1 MGDTQSAQREAKS
14 DAAVEEEEREVIDA
28 EPEQNLSD
36 KVLRTNGQLSEIHRK
51 AENSTAGFNDL
62 CEDEIA
68 VEAVSADTDA
78 SDLPTNQ
85 ETPAETELPGEADQ
99 VGPQET
105 IKVDAKQN
113 DVNESFRKFFSNIGL
128 KVTVKRGSAD
138 SDEITRHEPEEEQKQ
153 SEDIKDSSPEV
164 TAENHQQ
171 DLNTAREAGD
181 DDSTTYKTL
190 TDVTPPEEETTG
202 TKEKDAGTA
211 SPASEDV
218 APEEEARP
226 SSPTSPDEKEIA
238 TQFKKFFTTGIFSS
252 FRKKKSLVD
261 DSIPGKELLDMGEN
275 VTAESTDQGQQPNAE
290 EKVPPATEGATAEKH
305 QQENLTDEAKPASI
319 AVNEIPNSQEKD
331 RVQASP
337 LKRLLSGSS
346 LKKLSK
352 KQRSRRSS
360 DAKLSDS
367 GEHSSDHLLSSTE
380 SADNQK
386 EETPS
391 QPPVKVVGGEDGAWA
406 SFKKLMTP
414 QKRVKRPSVDS
425 EEGQSPGLVDG
436 AKPGEGEQTSD
447 HSGEEGKKRKDSSVS
462 WEAVLCRSGR
472 RRSRKTSDSD
482 DEMPQK
488 GNEDKKLDS
497 EPKEVPLGPSD
508 EVQEVPASSPKQSSP
523 EGEEGSTWK
532 SFKKLVTPKR
542 KVKDEDE
549 SSSEAQDDSSFSIK
563 KILPGRKDRRSAEK
577 HDQVSSDEADK
588 EVTSGDEDSETPAVV
603 PLSEF
608 DTAET
613 SVQTQLQ
620 TDSLSVTE
628 KAEDALREGVLDKK
642 TEEVLVHGGE
652 AKEIPESKETQEHEE
667 PDECSDSIGNHQQL
681 SDIPE
686 EGVLTEPSP
695 ASIAEETRR
704 DETISEDL
712 NEITSEAITAP
723 EPGDAAQADETEMIS
738 AVSQLTD
745 SSKTSGD
752 TTPVPAEYDVMDTE
766 TVLQQ
771 VSQTIS
777 VRSAEVPVCSEEPS
791 PERVVFSV
799 SHQILESSVTDQP
812 KLLEIHR
819 RSEATALKT
828 GLNTEEIDAVN
839 EQPATAQTENVSQL
853 SRALSI
859 EIVSEISTEEFDTAE
874 PAADEVCEVT
884 VSELQE
890 NLEESEISDES
901 QLVEEQASTDNVP
914 KEDVMEPNEKDT
926 DPEENDTVK
935 PSHVAV
941 EGGEV
946 QILIKEA
953 GETMQNVSEQGE
965 EPLPE
970 LNKLETLAASEVKSL
985 KQQSLEDG
993 EETEQT
999 EDLSKVTDE
1008 PGKKDPETTGA
1019 KSDQSEEESEV
1030 LQAPTLDPDEG
1041 VDTSTNKVLVL
1052 QNTASDDKNTEE
1064 TKQVEFLM
1072 EIPENRKPD
1081 GATTEEPGHLLGP
1094 TLETKEVSVS
1104 EEITSAEIVT
1114 DATNQVEF
1122 LSTISDESE
1131 TNEPLMDGAKR
1142 HQEQAPAPESHK
1154 EGDSPFKEEVT
1165 ISDVESLTKGTDESE
1180 PDGANGGDVDVTE
1193 ELKVVQT
1200 PTLESQQHTLQSFE
1214 EEELLSGSVSPAQ
1227 VNTDEHTLVESLT
1240 EVTDEPDGAVAE
1252 EEPDVLQAS
1261 LTEPEE
1267 AVVPIKTAERVT
1279 DESIQVE
1286 SLSKITESETN
1297 QSLVDGDESEH
1308 VEGTR
1313 ELKAPTSE
1321 LDEDVAQIIHEDE
1334 SFSESVSPAEDQ
1346 KQVDFLTEGPAE
1358 PESNEPLTDGAKTD
1372 KDVVQ
1377 APTSEP
1383 QEEVSFS
1390 ESVSPAEA
1398 QTGDQKQV
1406 DSLSDVPGE
1415 PETNEPLTD
1424 GDETEHA
1431 EETKERTAPTIESD
1445 EDAALI
1451 LHEDVSFSKS
1461 VSPAEVDT
1469 DDQKQV
1475 DSLTEGPAESETN
1488 EPLTDEDETE
1498 RAETRELKT
1507 SEPQEEVSFSE
1518 CVSPAE
1524 AQTGDQ
1530 KQVKTL
1536 NKVPGEPE
1544 TNEPLTDG
1552 IKTDQE
1558 VVEAPTSETL
1568 KDGGHLFKEEVMIS
1582 DEESLKTRTGE
1593 PENTEPEA
1601 GGAKMDQD
1609 FVPIP
1614 TSESQVSASE
1624 TVSPAQVDTDEQK
1637 LVEPP
1642 TKETNEQKNTEPE
1655 ADGAKMD
1662 LTEDMA
1668 ASEATRTPSLESQ
1681 VDAVQMFN
1689 KVQFLE
1695 SVSPA
1700 ASDTGGQKQV
1710 DSLSE
1715 ETNEPGN
1722 TGPPADVPERED
1734 SKDTKHSVVTG
1745 ASGIPQDSTLLE
1757 SGDQPLEKEVTSE
1770 VAVPPEDLETNEEP
1784 ETLTIENNSKTE
1796 KIPEPEAVA
1805 PQLASEAGSPETPKE
1820 EIKSPLI
1827 ETVTDDPTQS
1837 TEVKAKSEAS
1847 LLHVKDITKTDVETA
1862 QPPAAPDAEEGPAP
1876 EPEGQTF
1883 LPAVPQREEHNA
1895 VTAGS
1900 ELHQA
1905 SETNKDQEIESLPF
1919 DAQAE
1924 HGEDLPEG
1932 AEDLQRLT
1940 AVHVSSVNEEP
1951 GDAPVVETMM
1961 CPEKT
1966 PEPRQ
1971 EKTEVSDE
1979 PTHEVNLCELQQTV
1993 GLERTGKLL
2002 DHELKVASTDQDDI
2016 THEVTHTMRDVSLQK
2031 FVLVQ
2036 EPLINRM
2043 VSDTQVDDVVETAT
2057 PLQRDDV
2064 DETAEESRVV
2074 VMLHVPLVESEE
2086 NPRVQVQV
2094 VDVDIRSVE
2103 KSVET
2108 AIKIG
2113 VTEVKEVID
2122 VCHESIEEV
2131 ENLSATGDL
2140 NEDGIYEE
2148 IKVTVQEIMEHV
2160 KNESSERDAGFA
2172 ELVVDVTGGG
2182 EMDENESNKEED
2194 RPIRREMVMERHE
2207 EEAAVITDR
2216 SKTHHQGCS
2225 EDHKQTSRTKE
2236 RLALSS
2242 YDYEDEIKETK
2253 AEVGDVAEETQ
2264 GPQTTQSQIATCSSI
2279 GLATSQNAGVISST
2293 ANVESPSSL
2302 SLEFKLNIQ
2311 FGQAKVQTHTETSE
2325 AAVQAA
2331 ESVEPEPQREATQTS
2346 EKRTEQNEVTR
2357 AMEMTEPAAHL
2368 RSTQRAVIAS
2378 RPVLQT
2384 TAAQAVGA
2392 AEPEL
2397 IQSTEGES
2405 LELPAA
2411 EQTQEIL
2418 SETRAKQP
2426 LESTEENDQD
2436 VWLDAEEDIY
2446 RQEET
2451 LGSTNM
2457 VDKPAEAEGALQ
2469 QAEPEPETVREPETE
2484 DKESQRDPQRP
2495 KGSGD
2500 ESEGDDFAVALED
2513 LETSSSVDW
2522 D

>member
-1 MGDTQSAQREAKS
+1 MH
-14 DAAVEEEEREVIDA
+14 EELTCLF
-28 EPEQNLSD
+28 Q
-36 KVLRTNGQLSEIHRK
+36 VLRTNGQLSEIHRK

-68 VEAVSADTDA
+68 VEGTFNFYISTDLNNASTEAPLVSFKRTIMMKPFSCLAVSADTDA

-99 VGPQET
+99 VGPQEM

-181 DDSTTYKTL
+181 DDSTTCKTL

-226 SSPTSPDEKEIA
+226 SSPTSPDGKEIA

-620 TDSLSVTE
+620 RDSLSVTE

-791 PERVVFSV
+791 PERVVFS
-799 SHQILESSVTDQP
+799 
-812 KLLEIHR
+812 
-819 RSEATALKT
+819 
-828 GLNTEEIDAVN
+828 IDAVN

-1008 PGKKDPETTGA
+1008 
-1019 KSDQSEEESEV
+1019 
-1030 LQAPTLDPDEG
+1030 
-1041 VDTSTNKVLVL
+1041 
-1052 QNTASDDKNTEE
+1052 
-1064 TKQVEFLM
+1064 
-1072 EIPENRKPD
+1072 
-1081 GATTEEPGHLLGP
+1081 
-1094 TLETKEVSVS
+1094 
-1104 EEITSAEIVT
+1104 
-1114 DATNQVEF
+1114 
-1122 LSTISDESE
+1122 
-1131 TNEPLMDGAKR
+1131 
-1142 HQEQAPAPESHK
+1142 
-1154 EGDSPFKEEVT
+1154 
-1165 ISDVESLTKGTDESE
+1165 
-1180 PDGANGGDVDVTE
+1180 
-1193 ELKVVQT
+1193 
-1200 PTLESQQHTLQSFE
+1200 
-1214 EEELLSGSVSPAQ
+1214 
-1227 VNTDEHTLVESLT
+1227 
-1240 EVTDEPDGAVAE
+1240 
-1252 EEPDVLQAS
+1252 
-1261 LTEPEE
+1261 
-1267 AVVPIKTAERVT
+1267 
-1279 DESIQVE
+1279 
-1286 SLSKITESETN
+1286 
-1297 QSLVDGDESEH
+1297 
-1308 VEGTR
+1308 
-1313 ELKAPTSE
+1313 
-1321 LDEDVAQIIHEDE
+1321 
-1334 SFSESVSPAEDQ
+1334 
-1346 KQVDFLTEGPAE
+1346 
-1358 PESNEPLTDGAKTD
+1358 
-1372 KDVVQ
+1372 
-1377 APTSEP
+1377 
-1383 QEEVSFS
+1383 
-1390 ESVSPAEA
+1390 
-1398 QTGDQKQV
+1398 
-1406 DSLSDVPGE
+1406 
-1415 PETNEPLTD
+1415 
-1424 GDETEHA
+1424 
-1431 EETKERTAPTIESD
+1431 
-1445 EDAALI
+1445 
-1451 LHEDVSFSKS
+1451 
-1461 VSPAEVDT
+1461 
-1469 DDQKQV
+1469 
-1475 DSLTEGPAESETN
+1475 
-1488 EPLTDEDETE
+1488 
-1498 RAETRELKT
+1498 
-1507 SEPQEEVSFSE
+1507 
-1518 CVSPAE
+1518 
-1524 AQTGDQ
+1524 
-1530 KQVKTL
+1530 
-1536 NKVPGEPE
+1536 
-1544 TNEPLTDG
+1544 
-1552 IKTDQE
+1552 
-1558 VVEAPTSETL
+1558 
-1568 KDGGHLFKEEVMIS
+1568 
-1582 DEESLKTRTGE
+1582 
-1593 PENTEPEA
+1593 
-1601 GGAKMDQD
+1601 
-1609 FVPIP
+1609 
-1614 TSESQVSASE
+1614 
-1624 TVSPAQVDTDEQK
+1624 
-1637 LVEPP
+1637 
-1642 TKETNEQKNTEPE
+1642 
-1655 ADGAKMD
+1655 
-1662 LTEDMA
+1662 
-1668 ASEATRTPSLESQ
+1668 
-1681 VDAVQMFN
+1681 
-1689 KVQFLE
+1689 
-1695 SVSPA
+1695 
-1700 ASDTGGQKQV
+1700 
-1710 DSLSE
+1710 
-1715 ETNEPGN
+1715 
-1722 TGPPADVPERED
+1722 
-1734 SKDTKHSVVTG
+1734 
-1745 ASGIPQDSTLLE
+1745 
-1757 SGDQPLEKEVTSE
+1757 
-1770 VAVPPEDLETNEEP
+1770 
-1784 ETLTIENNSKTE
+1784 
-1796 KIPEPEAVA
+1796 
-1805 PQLASEAGSPETPKE
+1805 
-1820 EIKSPLI
+1820 
-1827 ETVTDDPTQS
+1827 
-1837 TEVKAKSEAS
+1837 
-1847 LLHVKDITKTDVETA
+1847 
-1862 QPPAAPDAEEGPAP
+1862 
-1876 EPEGQTF
+1876 
-1883 LPAVPQREEHNA
+1883 
-1895 VTAGS
+1895 
-1900 ELHQA
+1900 
-1905 SETNKDQEIESLPF
+1905 
-1919 DAQAE
+1919 
-1924 HGEDLPEG
+1924 
-1932 AEDLQRLT
+1932 
-1940 AVHVSSVNEEP
+1940 
-1951 GDAPVVETMM
+1951 
-1961 CPEKT
+1961 
-1966 PEPRQ
+1966 
-1971 EKTEVSDE
+1971 
-1979 PTHEVNLCELQQTV
+1979 
-1993 GLERTGKLL
+1993 
-2002 DHELKVASTDQDDI
+2002 
-2016 THEVTHTMRDVSLQK
+2016 
-2031 FVLVQ
+2031 
-2036 EPLINRM
+2036 
-2043 VSDTQVDDVVETAT
+2043 
-2057 PLQRDDV
+2057 
-2064 DETAEESRVV
+2064 
-2074 VMLHVPLVESEE
+2074 
-2086 NPRVQVQV
+2086 
-2094 VDVDIRSVE
+2094 
-2103 KSVET
+2103 
-2108 AIKIG
+2108 
-2113 VTEVKEVID
+2113 
-2122 VCHESIEEV
+2122 
-2131 ENLSATGDL
+2131 
-2140 NEDGIYEE
+2140 
-2148 IKVTVQEIMEHV
+2148 
-2160 KNESSERDAGFA
+2160 
-2172 ELVVDVTGGG
+2172 
-2182 EMDENESNKEED
+2182 
-2194 RPIRREMVMERHE
+2194 
-2207 EEAAVITDR
+2207 
-2216 SKTHHQGCS
+2216 
-2225 EDHKQTSRTKE
+2225 
-2236 RLALSS
+2236 
-2242 YDYEDEIKETK
+2242 
-2253 AEVGDVAEETQ
+2253 
-2264 GPQTTQSQIATCSSI
+2264 
-2279 GLATSQNAGVISST
+2279 
-2293 ANVESPSSL
+2293 
-2302 SLEFKLNIQ
+2302 
-2311 FGQAKVQTHTETSE
+2311 
-2325 AAVQAA
+2325 
-2331 ESVEPEPQREATQTS
+2331 
-2346 EKRTEQNEVTR
+2346 
-2357 AMEMTEPAAHL
+2357 
-2368 RSTQRAVIAS
+2368 
-2378 RPVLQT
+2378 
-2384 TAAQAVGA
+2384 
-2392 AEPEL
+2392 
-2397 IQSTEGES
+2397 
-2405 LELPAA
+2405 
-2411 EQTQEIL
+2411 
-2418 SETRAKQP
+2418 
-2426 LESTEENDQD
+2426 
-2436 VWLDAEEDIY
+2436 
-2446 RQEET
+2446 
-2451 LGSTNM
+2451 
-2457 VDKPAEAEGALQ
+2457 
-2469 QAEPEPETVREPETE
+2469 
-2484 DKESQRDPQRP
+2484 
-2495 KGSGD
+2495 
-2500 ESEGDDFAVALED
+2500 
-2513 LETSSSVDW
+2513 
-2522 D
+2522 

>member
-99 VGPQET
+99 VGPQEM

-181 DDSTTYKTL
+181 DDSTTCKTL

-226 SSPTSPDEKEIA
+226 SSPTSPDGKEIA

-275 VTAESTDQGQQPNAE
+275 VTAESTDQ
-290 EKVPPATEGATAEKH
+290 
-305 QQENLTDEAKPASI
+305 
-319 AVNEIPNSQEKD
+319 
-331 RVQASP
+331 
-337 LKRLLSGSS
+337 
-346 LKKLSK
+346 
-352 KQRSRRSS
+352 
-360 DAKLSDS
+360 
-367 GEHSSDHLLSSTE
+367 
-380 SADNQK
+380 
-386 EETPS
+386 
-391 QPPVKVVGGEDGAWA
+391 
-406 SFKKLMTP
+406 
-414 QKRVKRPSVDS
+414 
-425 EEGQSPGLVDG
+425 
-436 AKPGEGEQTSD
+436 
-447 HSGEEGKKRKDSSVS
+447 
-462 WEAVLCRSGR
+462 
-472 RRSRKTSDSD
+472 
-482 DEMPQK
+482 
-488 GNEDKKLDS
+488 
-497 EPKEVPLGPSD
+497 
-508 EVQEVPASSPKQSSP
+508 
-523 EGEEGSTWK
+523 
-532 SFKKLVTPKR
+532 
-542 KVKDEDE
+542 
-549 SSSEAQDDSSFSIK
+549 
-563 KILPGRKDRRSAEK
+563 
-577 HDQVSSDEADK
+577 
-588 EVTSGDEDSETPAVV
+588 
-603 PLSEF
+603 
-608 DTAET
+608 AET

-620 TDSLSVTE
+620 RDSLSVTE

-777 VRSAEVPVCSEEPS
+777 
-791 PERVVFSV
+791 
-799 SHQILESSVTDQP
+799 
-812 KLLEIHR
+812 
-819 RSEATALKT
+819 
-828 GLNTEEIDAVN
+828 
-839 EQPATAQTENVSQL
+839 L

-1019 KSDQSEEESEV
+1019 KSDPSEEESEV

-1131 TNEPLMDGAKR
+1131 TNEPLMDGAKH
-1142 HQEQAPAPESHK
+1142 HQEQASAPESHK
-1154 EGDSPFKEEVT
+1154 ERDSPFKEEVT

-1200 PTLESQQHTLQSFE
+1200 PTLESQQHALQSFE

-1279 DESIQVE
+1279 DERIQVE

-1346 KQVDFLTEGPAE
+1346 KQVNFLTEGPAE

-1536 NKVPGEPE
+1536 TKVPGEPE

-1552 IKTDQE
+1552 MKTDQE

-1951 GDAPVVETMM
+1951 GDAPVVEAMM

-2031 FVLVQ
+2031 FVLVH

-2086 NPRVQVQV
+2086 NPRVQVHV

-2103 KSVET
+2103 RSVET

-2160 KNESSERDAGFA
+2160 KNESSERDAGSA

-2225 EDHKQTSRTKE
+2225 EDHKQTSRIKE

-2253 AEVGDVAEETQ
+2253 AEVGDVAEEAQ

-2346 EKRTEQNEVTR
+2346 EKRTEQN
-2357 AMEMTEPAAHL
+2357 P
-2368 RSTQRAVIAS
+2368 AVIAS

-2469 QAEPEPETVREPETE
+2469 QAEPEPEMVREPETE

-2500 ESEGDDFAVALED
+2500 NESEGEDFAVALED